1 MLALLIAEAALDERE
16 GVPLDVLF
24 NSPGVPG
31 MEAMADDAE
40 KENVRRSRGNISIRS
55 LFKCAEAKV

>member
-16 GVPLDVLF
+16 GVLLDVLF
-24 NSPGVPG
+24 KSPGVPG

-40 KENVRRSRGNISIRS
+40 RENVRRSRGNISIRS
-55 LFKCAEAKV
+55 LFKGAEV

>member
-16 GVPLDVLF
+16 GIPLDVLF

-31 MEAMADDAE
+31 MEAMADDTE
-40 KENVRRSRGNISIRS
+40 KENVRRSRGNINIRS
-55 LFKCAEAKV
+55 LIKCAEAEV